1 MGKLEDVV
9 EGGTRLMVHT
19 RNIGRA
25 LVVVPKVKTR
35 LDDDGMLIPELSE
48 DGEKIAV
55 WETYADGFEQVD
67 IFTARFIKML
77 NLVQT
82 ARGWAGG
89 LSDLVNV
96 TMYPLV
102 ALFRRYS

>member
-1 MGKLEDVV
+1 
-9 EGGTRLMVHT
+9 
-19 RNIGRA
+19 
-25 LVVVPKVKTR
+25 
-35 LDDDGMLIPELSE
+35 MLIPELSE
-48 DGEKIAV
+48 DGEKIAM
-55 WETYADGFEQVD
+55 WETYADDFEQVD

-82 ARGWAGG
+82 ARRWAGG

>member
-1 MGKLEDVV
+1 
-9 EGGTRLMVHT
+9 
-19 RNIGRA
+19 
-25 LVVVPKVKTR
+25 
-35 LDDDGMLIPELSE
+35 MLIPELSE

-55 WETYADGFEQVD
+55 WETYADDFEQVD

-82 ARGWAGG
+82 ARGWAGA